1 MTLRARLWAGAMLM
15 LAMTAPARAE
25 VPTAETVVATV
36 NGTDITVGQMIA
48 LRETLPD
55 QYQALADDV
64 LFKGILEQLI
74 QQVALSQAVKEPLST
89 RDALNVENQRLTYL
103 SNVTLN
109 GVVAAAVTHAAVQ
122 AAYDA
127 RYANVDP
134 GLEYHAAHVLVETEE
149 EAKAIKAE
157 VDGGAD
163 FDKIAEE
170 KSTGPSGPNGGDL
183 GWFGKGMMVEP
194 FEKAVMAMEPGTIS
208 APVQTQFGWHVI
220 KLIETRAATSPS
232 LDEVRGELEAEIQ
245 QKAIETAVVDAVAKS
260 DVARNDEGI
269 DPAILRNGTLI
280 DN

>member
-1 MTLRARLWAGAMLM
+1 MTIRARLWAGVALM
-15 LAMTAPARAE
+15 LAMAAPLRAE
-25 VPTAETVVATV
+25 VPSAGTVVATV
-36 NGTDITVGQMIA
+36 NGTDITIGQMIA

-74 QQVALSQAVKEPLST
+74 QQVALSQAVKEPLTT

-109 GVVAAAVTHAAVQ
+109 DVVAAAVTDAAVQ

-127 RYANVDP
+127 KYANVDP
-134 GLEYHAAHVLVETEE
+134 GLEFHAAHVLVETEE

-157 VDGGAD
+157 IDGGAD

-245 QKAIETAVVDAVAKS
+245 QQAIETAVVDAVAKS